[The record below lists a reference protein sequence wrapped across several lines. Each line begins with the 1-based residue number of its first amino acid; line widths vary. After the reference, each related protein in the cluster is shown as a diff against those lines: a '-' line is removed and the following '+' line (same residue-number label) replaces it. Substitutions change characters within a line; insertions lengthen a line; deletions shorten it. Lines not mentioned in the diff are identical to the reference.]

1 MTLTRTFQKL
11 WAMLF
16 VLFLWSFGSIFCI
29 MAVAH
34 LDQVFPEGGYDS
46 VIFDLTLNLSQSVM
60 EIGTALL
67 YGLLLSL
74 AMYFLVWPII
84 KQYWRKRG
92 EKKNES

>member
-1 MTLTRTFQKL
+1 
-11 WAMLF
+11 
-16 VLFLWSFGSIFCI
+16 